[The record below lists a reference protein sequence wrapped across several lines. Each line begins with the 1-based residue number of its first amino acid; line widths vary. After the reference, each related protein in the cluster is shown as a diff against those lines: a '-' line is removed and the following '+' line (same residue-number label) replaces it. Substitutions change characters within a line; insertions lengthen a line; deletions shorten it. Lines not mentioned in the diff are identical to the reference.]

1 MGPPA
6 GPGLVGALGVSLR
19 GRKII
24 YLVSEDWYFCSHR
37 LPLGIAAREAG
48 AEVIVATRVS
58 DHRAQIDAARLR
70 IAPIEMQRSGTN
82 PFADLTTIQQI
93 IKLYRHEK
101 PDLVHHVALKPI
113 LYGGYAAKRAGVPA
127 IVNAVAG
134 MGFMFISNSLF
145 ARTARPL
152 IARAQRALMNRANT
166 RTILQNPDD
175 VEMYTQRIGVSSD
188 RLTIIPGAG
197 VDMDQF
203 TVVPEPFAI
212 PTAICVSRMLRD
224 KGIHELVAATRLLH
238 AKGVELRVRLVGPTD
253 DNPASIP
260 RATLAEWNREGVVE
274 VVGPSKD
281 IAGEYARSHIA
292 VLPSYREGLPK
303 SLLEAAACG
312 RPMVATDVPGCRE
325 VCIDGETGLRVPART
340 IEPLAEALER
350 LVLDPALRQRLG
362 ENARHRAEAVFAEKI
377 INAQTL
383 ALYEEMLSR

>member
-1 MGPPA
+1 M
-6 GPGLVGALGVSLR
+6 SLK
-19 GRKII
+19 GRKIV

-37 LPLGIAAREAG
+37 LPLGIAAQEAG
-48 AEVIVATRVS
+48 AEVIVATRVN
-58 DHRAQIDAARLR
+58 DHRAQIEAAGLR

-82 PFADLTTIQQI
+82 PLTDLSTIQQI
-93 IKLYRHEK
+93 IELYRREK

-134 MGFMFISNSLF
+134 MGFIFISNSLF

-175 VEMYTQRIGVSSD
+175 VEMYTQRIGVSPN

-197 VDMDQF
+197 VDIDQF
-203 TVVPEPFAI
+203 TVVPEPFAV
-212 PTAICVSRMLRD
+212 PTAVCVSRMLRD

-238 AKGVELRVRLVGPTD
+238 AKGVEVRVRLVGPTD

-260 RATLAEWNREGVVE
+260 RAILAEWNREGVVE
-274 VVGPSKD
+274 VVGPSED
-281 IAGEYARSHIA
+281 IAGEYARAHIA

-312 RPMVATDVPGCRE
+312 RPMVATDAPGCRE

-340 IEPLAEALER
+340 IEPLADALER

-362 ENARHRAEAVFAEKI
+362 ENARHRAETIFAEKI

-383 ALYEEMLSR
+383 ALYEEMLAR

>member
-1 MGPPA
+1 M
-6 GPGLVGALGVSLR
+6 SLE

-48 AEVIVATRVS
+48 AEVIVATRVN
-58 DHRAQIDAARLR
+58 DHRTQIEAPGLR
-70 IAPIEMQRSGTN
+70 IVPIEMQRSGTN
-82 PFADLTTIQQI
+82 PFTDLATILQI
-93 IKLYRHEK
+93 IELYRREK

-113 LYGGYAAKRAGVPA
+113 LYGGYAAKRANVPA
-127 IVNAVAG
+127 VVNAVAG

-175 VEMYTQRIGVSSD
+175 VEMYTQRIGVSPD
-188 RLTIIPGAG
+188 RLTVIPGAG
-197 VDMDQF
+197 VDIDQF
-203 TVVPEPFAI
+203 TVVPEPFAV
-212 PTAICVSRMLRD
+212 PTAVCVSRMLRD

-274 VVGPSKD
+274 VVGPSED
-281 IAGEYARSHIA
+281 IAGEYARAHIA

-340 IEPLAEALER
+340 VEPLAAALER

-362 ENARHRAEAVFAEKI
+362 ENARRRAETVFAEKI

-383 ALYEEMLSR
+383 ALYEEMLAR

>member
-1 MGPPA
+1 
-6 GPGLVGALGVSLR
+6 LGVSLN
-19 GRKII
+19 GRKIV

-48 AEVIVATRVS
+48 AEVVVATRVN
-58 DHRAQIDAARLR
+58 DHRAQIEAAGVR

-82 PFADLTTIQQI
+82 PFTDLATIRQI
-93 IKLYRHEK
+93 TELYRREQ

-134 MGFMFISNSLF
+134 MGFMYISNSLF

-152 IARAQRALMNRANT
+152 IVRAQRALMNRTNT

-175 VEMYTQRIGVSSD
+175 VEMYTQRIGVSPD
-188 RLTIIPGAG
+188 HLTIIPGAG
-197 VDMDQF
+197 VDINQF
-203 TVVPEPFAI
+203 TVVPEPFAV
-212 PTAICVSRMLRD
+212 PTAVCVSRMLRD

-274 VVGPSKD
+274 VVGPSED
-281 IAGEYARSHIA
+281 IAGEYARAHIA

-340 IEPLAEALER
+340 IEPLADALER

-362 ENARHRAEAVFAEKI
+362 ENARHRAETIFAEKI

-383 ALYEEMLSR
+383 ALYEEMLAR

>member
-1 MGPPA
+1 M
-6 GPGLVGALGVSLR
+6 SLK
-19 GRKII
+19 GRKIV

-37 LPLGIAAREAG
+37 LPLGITAREAG
-48 AEVIVATRVS
+48 AEVIVATRVN
-58 DHRAQIDAARLR
+58 DHRAQIEAAGLR

-82 PFADLTTIQQI
+82 PLTDLSTIQQI
-93 IKLYRHEK
+93 IELYRREK

-134 MGFMFISNSLF
+134 MGFIFISNSLF

-166 RTILQNPDD
+166 LTILQNPDD
-175 VEMYTQRIGVSSD
+175 VEMYTQRIGVSPN

-197 VDMDQF
+197 VDIDQF
-203 TVVPEPFAI
+203 TVVPEPFAV
-212 PTAICVSRMLRD
+212 PTAVCVSRMLRD

-238 AKGVELRVRLVGPTD
+238 AKGVEVRVRLVGPTD

-260 RATLAEWNREGVVE
+260 RAILAEWNREGVVE
-274 VVGPSKD
+274 VVGPSED
-281 IAGEYARSHIA
+281 IAGEYARAHIA

-312 RPMVATDVPGCRE
+312 RPMVATDAPGCRE

-340 IEPLAEALER
+340 IEPLADALER

-362 ENARHRAEAVFAEKI
+362 ENARHRAETIFAEKI

-383 ALYEEMLSR
+383 ALYEEMLAR

>member
-1 MGPPA
+1 M
-6 GPGLVGALGVSLR
+6 SLK
-19 GRKII
+19 GRKIV

-37 LPLGIAAREAG
+37 LPLGITAREAG
-48 AEVIVATRVS
+48 AEVIVATRVN
-58 DHRAQIDAARLR
+58 DHRAQIEAAGLR

-82 PFADLTTIQQI
+82 PLTDLSTIQQI
-93 IKLYRHEK
+93 IELYRREK

-134 MGFMFISNSLF
+134 MGFIFISNSLF

-175 VEMYTQRIGVSSD
+175 VEMYTQRIGVSPNG
-188 RLTIIPGAG
+188 LTIIPGAG
-197 VDMDQF
+197 VDIDQF
-203 TVVPEPFAI
+203 TVVPEPFAV
-212 PTAICVSRMLRD
+212 PTAVCVSRMLRD

-238 AKGVELRVRLVGPTD
+238 AKGVEVRVRLVGPTD

-260 RATLAEWNREGVVE
+260 RAILAEWNREGVVE
-274 VVGPSKD
+274 VVGPSED
-281 IAGEYARSHIA
+281 IAGEYARAHIA

-312 RPMVATDVPGCRE
+312 RPMVATDAPGCRE

-340 IEPLAEALER
+340 IEPLADALER
-350 LVLDPALRQRLG
+350 LVLDPGLRQRLG
-362 ENARHRAEAVFAEKI
+362 ENARHRAETIFAEKI

-383 ALYEEMLSR
+383 ALYEEMLAR

>member
-1 MGPPA
+1 M
-6 GPGLVGALGVSLR
+6 SLK
-19 GRKII
+19 GRKIV

-48 AEVIVATRVS
+48 AEVIVATRVN
-58 DHRAQIDAARLR
+58 DHRAQIEAAGLR

-82 PFADLTTIQQI
+82 PLTDLFTIQQI
-93 IKLYRHEK
+93 IELYRREK

-134 MGFMFISNSLF
+134 MGFIFISNSLF

-175 VEMYTQRIGVSSD
+175 VEMYTQRIGVSPN

-197 VDMDQF
+197 VDIDQF
-203 TVVPEPFAI
+203 TVVPEPFAV
-212 PTAICVSRMLRD
+212 PTAVCVSRMLRD

-238 AKGVELRVRLVGPTD
+238 AKGVKLRVRLVGPTD

-260 RATLAEWNREGVVE
+260 RAILAGWNREGVVE

-281 IAGEYARSHIA
+281 IAGEYARANIA

-312 RPMVATDVPGCRE
+312 RPMVATDAPGCRE

-340 IEPLAEALER
+340 IEPLADALER
-350 LVLDPALRQRLG
+350 LILDPALRQRLG
-362 ENARHRAEAVFAEKI
+362 ENARHRAETIFAEKI

-383 ALYEEMLSR
+383 ALYEEMLAR

>member
-1 MGPPA
+1 
-6 GPGLVGALGVSLR
+6 
-19 GRKII
+19 
-24 YLVSEDWYFCSHR
+24 
-37 LPLGIAAREAG
+37 
-48 AEVIVATRVS
+48 
-58 DHRAQIDAARLR
+58 
-70 IAPIEMQRSGTN
+70 MQRSGTN
-82 PFADLTTIQQI
+82 PLTDLSTIQQI
-93 IKLYRHEK
+93 IELYRREK

-134 MGFMFISNSLF
+134 MGFIFISNSLF

-175 VEMYTQRIGVSSD
+175 VEMYTQRIGVSPNG
-188 RLTIIPGAG
+188 LTIIPGAG
-197 VDMDQF
+197 VDIDQF
-203 TVVPEPFAI
+203 TVVPEPFAV
-212 PTAICVSRMLRD
+212 PTAVCVSRMLRD

-238 AKGVELRVRLVGPTD
+238 AKGVEVRVRLVGPTD

-260 RATLAEWNREGVVE
+260 RAILAEWNREGVVE
-274 VVGPSKD
+274 VVGPSED
-281 IAGEYARSHIA
+281 IAGEYARAHIA

-312 RPMVATDVPGCRE
+312 RPMVATDAPGCRE

-340 IEPLAEALER
+340 IEPLADALER

-362 ENARHRAEAVFAEKI
+362 ENARHRAETIFAEKI
-377 INAQTL
+377 INSQTL
-383 ALYEEMLSR
+383 ALYEEMLAR

>member
-1 MGPPA
+1 M
-6 GPGLVGALGVSLR
+6 SLK
-19 GRKII
+19 GRKINN
-24 YLVSEDWYFCSHR
+24 LVSEDWYFCSHR

-48 AEVIVATRVS
+48 AEVIVATRVN
-58 DHRAQIDAARLR
+58 DHRAQIEAAGLR
-70 IAPIEMQRSGTN
+70 IVPIEMQRSGTN
-82 PFADLTTIQQI
+82 PFTDLATIRQI
-93 IKLYRHEK
+93 TDLYRREK

-113 LYGGYAAKRAGVPA
+113 LYGGHAAKRAGVPA

-145 ARTARPL
+145 ARTARPV
-152 IARAQRALMNRANT
+152 IAWAQRALMNRANT

-175 VEMYTQRIGVSSD
+175 VEMYTRQIGVSPD

-197 VDMDQF
+197 VDIDQF
-203 TVVPEPFAI
+203 TVVPEPFAV
-212 PTAICVSRMLRD
+212 PTAVCVSRMLRD

-274 VVGPSKD
+274 VVGPSED
-281 IAGEYARSHIA
+281 IAGEYARAHIA

-340 IEPLAEALER
+340 VEPLAAALER
-350 LVLDPALRQRLG
+350 LTLDPGLRQRLG
-362 ENARHRAEAVFAEKI
+362 ENARQRAETVFAEKI

-383 ALYEEMLSR
+383 ALYEEMLDR